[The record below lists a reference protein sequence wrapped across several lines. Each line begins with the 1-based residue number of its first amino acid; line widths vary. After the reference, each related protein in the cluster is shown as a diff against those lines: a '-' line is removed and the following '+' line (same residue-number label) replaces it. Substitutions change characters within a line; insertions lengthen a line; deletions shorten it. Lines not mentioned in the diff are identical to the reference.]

1 MFLAIILWIQQH
13 WHTFSSCESAET
25 DTGSLTWYVMK
36 ILISLNYADKF
47 VQHKAVRKQPNSMK
61 ARRIYVQKGQPG
73 SVRVLFTAVIELTRC
88 VIVVVFEDK
97 CGFE

>member
-1 MFLAIILWIQQH
+1 
-13 WHTFSSCESAET
+13 
-25 DTGSLTWYVMK
+25 MK

-73 SVRVLFTAVIELTRC
+73 AVRILFTAVIELT
-88 VIVVVFEDK
+88 IV
-97 CGFE
+97 